1 MRHRKPT
8 YINEYVD
15 RHGRAR
21 IYLRRP
27 GHPQLALP
35 TPLYSQEFWTAYHA
49 AMANEPVKANRLKP
63 GSIAAAVH
71 GYYGSIEFK
80 SLAATTQAVY
90 RGVLDRFVASKYG
103 AGPIAG
109 MQGKH
114 VNAIIDEMASTPAAA
129 SNFRKRLSA
138 VMDYAVSAGMRADN
152 PVADAKRVRYE
163 SDGHRTWTEEDIA
176 AYREHWKVGT
186 PERLAMEVL
195 LHTGLRRSDAVR
207 LGWRHA
213 ASGAFVITAQ
223 KTGAE
228 LHIPITAE
236 LARFL
241 KSCPADNKTFIVK
254 SGDAARSEKAFSA
267 YISEA
272 AANAGL
278 PSRSSPHGLRKA
290 ACRRLAEAGCTA
302 PEIMSIT
309 GHTDIRE
316 VERYCR
322 EASRKLLSAQ
332 AMAKLEGSFDVIKL
346 PGLPNQ
352 SDELGN
358 SDDNILKLLTKKGD
372 WRSRQDS
379 NLRPS
384 A

>member
-1 MRHRKPT
+1 MRHHRKPR
-8 YINEYVD
+8 YVNEYLD

-27 GHPQLALP
+27 GRLQIALP
-35 TPLYSQEFWTAYHA
+35 TPLYSHDFWTAYHA
-49 AMANEPVKANRLKP
+49 AMDDNPITATRLKP
-63 GSIAAAVH
+63 GSIAAAVQ

-80 SLAATTQAVY
+80 TLALSTQAVY
-90 RGVLDRFVASKYG
+90 RGVLDRFVAKHG
-103 AGPIAG
+103 VGPVAG
-109 MQGKH
+109 MQAKH
-114 VNAIIDEMASTPAAA
+114 VNKIIDGMASTPAAA

-138 VMDYAVSAGMRADN
+138 VMEYAISAGMRKDN
-152 PVADAKRVRYE
+152 PVIMSKRVSHS

-176 AYREHWKVGT
+176 AFRKRWPIGT
-186 PERLAMEVL
+186 PQRLAMEVL

-207 LGWRHA
+207 LGWKHA
-213 ASGAFVITAQ
+213 VGGAFVITAQ

-228 LHIPITAE
+228 LHILIRAE

-241 KSCPADNKTFIVK
+241 TSCPKDAPAFISTSV
-254 SGDAARSEKAFSA
+254 GAARSEKAFSA

-272 AANAGL
+272 AGKAEL
-278 PSRSSPHGLRKA
+278 PPGSSPHGLRKA

-322 EASRKLLSAQ
+322 EASRKLLAVQ
-332 AMAKLEGSFDVIKL
+332 AMAKVDAGFE
-346 PGLPNQ
+346 LPNPAE
-352 SDELGN
+352 ELGN
-358 SDDNILKLLTKKGD
+358 SEDNLLNLLAEKGI

>member
-1 MRHRKPT
+1 MRHRKPK
-8 YINEYVD
+8 YINEYID
-15 RHGRAR
+15 RHGRPR

-27 GHPQLALP
+27 GMSQVALP

-49 AMANEPVKANRLKP
+49 AMANAPVKAGRLKP
-63 GSIAAAVH
+63 GSVAAAVH
-71 GYYGSIEFK
+71 GYYSSIEFK
-80 SLAATTQAVY
+80 SLAGTTQAVY
-90 RGVLDRFVASKYG
+90 RCVLDRFVGSKYG

-109 MQGKH
+109 MQAKH
-114 VNAIIDEMASTPAAA
+114 VNTIIDEMASTPAAA

-152 PVADAKRVRYE
+152 PVTGAKRVRYE

-176 AYREHWKVGT
+176 AYRKKWKIGT

-207 LGWRHA
+207 VGWKHVAGGRIE
-213 ASGAFVITAQ
+213 ITAQ

-228 LHIPITAE
+228 LSIPIRAE
-236 LARFL
+236 LMGYI
-241 KSCPADNKTFIVK
+241 KTCPRDGDAFIAKT
-254 SGDAARSEKAFSA
+254 GGAARSDKAFSA
-267 YISEA
+267 YISGA
-272 AANAGL
+272 AAKANL
-278 PSRSSPHGLRKA
+278 PSGSSPHGLRKA
-290 ACRRLAEAGCTA
+290 ACRRLAEAGCSA
-302 PEIMSIT
+302 RQIMAIT

-322 EASRKLLSAQ
+322 EAEKKLLADA
-332 AMAKLEGSFDVIKL
+332 AMAKLDDHFDVQK
-346 PGLPNQ
+346 LPNQ
-352 SDELGN
+352 PDELGK
-358 SDDNILKLLTKKGD
+358 SGDNELKSLVEKGA